1 METGQI
7 QSDEAAREF
16 IRELRRG
23 VLLADGAMGT
33 LLYSRGA
40 STNES
45 LELLNL
51 TNPEMVERAH
61 LDYLLAGARVI
72 ETNTYGANR
81 LRLAEYGLAE
91 KVWDIN
97 LRGAKLARSA
107 REVAGE
113 PALVAGAVGPL
124 RAARVGSP
132 GKELSPGEV
141 RALYREQMEALL
153 AGGVDLFVVETHA
166 DPKEAVEAI
175 RAAREICR
183 LPVVLEFAFWPVGPT
198 EGVPAGPGRPG
209 LWEEDEDSG
218 GLTTAAGYTPE
229 AVAGYLNALP
239 EGDRPEVIGL
249 NCGGGVV
256 HLLQALT
263 RLKRELCFEVL
274 WSAMPNAGLP
284 RYEGGRL
291 YYAASPAYMASR
303 VSSLIEAGVSLV
315 GGCCGTTPEHIQA
328 MRQALAGI
336 SSPAGLFAGTA
347 HAAGRAATRG
357 GTSAHL
363 PAGASTHAE
372 APKTAPVGTGALPGA
387 GIGTPSPWVR
397 PGPSRAGGRVAGAPP
412 GQERKREAGRTIEI
426 AIGKTQPALGAAGA
440 GPGAGWP
447 AAGQAAGQTFRA
459 KLGRQFIISVELDPP
474 RGSTARKYLEAAQAL
489 GRAGADV
496 INVADSPMARVR
508 MGAVAAASLVQWQAG
523 VETIV
528 HFTARDRNLMA
539 IQSDLLG
546 AHAMGLRNVLA
557 LTGDPPSLG
566 NVARATPVYDVDS
579 IGLIQVLAALN
590 RGEDVAGNPIGRGTE
605 FTIGCAL
612 SPNAEDL
619 AREVERFRR
628 KVAAGVHFAMTQPL
642 YELAPLEH
650 ILNEL
655 GGGPVPI
662 LLGVMP
668 LHSFRHAEYLHN
680 EVPGISIPERIR
692 EELARAGDEGLKVG
706 LEQAA
711 RLVTEARSLVAG
723 IYVVLSFGKHEP
735 VCDFVRWV
743 RELVTKES

>member
-1 METGQI
+1 MGTTGTGQI

-40 STNES
+40 STTGS

-229 AVAGYLNALP
+229 GVAGYLNALP

-263 RLKRELCFEVL
+263 RLKRELRFEVL
-274 WSAMPNAGLP
+274 WCAMPNAGLP

-291 YYAASPAYMASR
+291 YYAASPAYTASR
-303 VSSLIEAGVSLV
+303 VPALIEAGVKLI

-336 SSPAGLFAGTA
+336 SSPAGLFPGTT

-363 PAGASTHAE
+363 PAGASTHKE
-372 APKTAPVGTGALPGA
+372 APKTAPVETGALPGM
-387 GIGTPSPWVR
+387 GIG
-397 PGPSRAGGRVAGAPP
+397 AP
-412 GQERKREAGRTIEI
+412 
-426 AIGKTQPALGAAGA
+426 
-440 GPGAGWP
+440 
-447 AAGQAAGQTFRA
+447 TFRA

-612 SPNAEDL
+612 SPNADDL

-650 ILNEL
+650 LLNEL

-735 VCDFVRWV
+735 VCDFVRWI